1 MVFDVSVTLV
11 PYPVLLYRITRN
23 NLFSHHRN
31 AFYFGHFCN
40 TLPDLSPIEHAWD
53 RLEFRLSTS
62 NEQLYL
68 VFFAFKYFFTFTFVF
83 LTVKLAISF
92 ANTFSTGR
100 YK

>member
-1 MVFDVSVTLV
+1 MLFDVSATLV
-11 PYPVLLYRITRN
+11 PHPVLLYRITRN
-23 NLFSHHRN
+23 NFFSHHRN

-40 TLPDLSPIEHAWD
+40 TLPELSPIEHAWD

-62 NEQLYL
+62 N
-68 VFFAFKYFFTFTFVF
+68 VPCFFAFKYFFTFTFVF
-83 LTVKLAISF
+83 PTVKLAISF

>member
-62 NEQLYL
+62 NKQLYL
-68 VFFAFKYFFTFTFVF
+68 VFFLRLNIFLHLLLFFPP
-83 LTVKLAISF
+83 
-92 ANTFSTGR
+92 
-100 YK
+100 